1 MNEEA
6 VMKVYDMYKQ
16 AMMPSPVRIAV
27 VDDHPMF
34 REGVIQTLK
43 RVDGFEI
50 VGEGMTA
57 DDAVRIA
64 RETAPDVVLLDTCLS
79 GGGVEM
85 VASIAEDCPNVRTI
99 VLTFSECEQD
109 VTCALRAGARGYVLK
124 GGADS
129 EIVGAVHAV
138 VRGDF
143 YFTPNFAA
151 RLLIERSRRTAP
163 VVNGNLPEV
172 HLSREVS
179 LCDGTAGDLDVL
191 H

>member
-1 MNEEA
+1 
-6 VMKVYDMYKQ
+6 MKVYDMYKQ
-16 AMMPSPVRIAV
+16 TMMPSPVRIAV

-109 VTCALRAGARGYVLK
+109 VTYALRAGARGYVLK